1 MICLNCSQEF
11 EGNFCPSCGTPA
23 PRKLLCSSCGAEF
36 EGCFCPQCGTR
47 YIPPV
52 QERCLNLV
60 DKNGNPIDLNEIAGV
75 YITVGELK
83 RFFER
88 FTNYSKDEIEEFSQY
103 IYNNVAGND
112 YGVFKAAAIKS
123 KIEAAARQTSPKTS
137 STRTIVHTLA
147 GDQPMLVSQPQA
159 TSQPTTMASSQKPPT
174 KHQRIKENK
183 KNAVAC
189 CPKCGSTSLSAN
201 KKGFSFVKGAIGG
214 GLGAVVAPVGI
225 VMGLGAG
232 NLGSKKLYVTCLNCG
247 HHWKM

>member
-11 EGNFCPSCGTPA
+11 EDNFCPSCGTPA
-23 PRKLLCSSCGAEF
+23 PRKLLCASCGAEF
-36 EGCFCPQCGTR
+36 EGYFCPQCGTR

-103 IYNNVAGND
+103 IYDNVAGND

-123 KIEAAARQTSPKTS
+123 RIEAAAKQTSPTP
-137 STRTIVHTLA
+137 A
-147 GDQPMLVSQPQA
+147 PPQEA
-159 TSQPTTMASSQKPPT
+159 DKPQKPLT

-201 KKGFSFVKGAIGG
+201 KKGFGVVKG
-214 GLGAVVAPVGI
+214 GLGAAAAGALTGGI
-225 VMGLGAG
+225 GAIVGLGAG
-232 NLGSKKLYVTCLNCG
+232 NIGAKKVWVTCLNCG
-247 HHWKM
+247 HRWKM